1 MPSLTGGCLCGRIR
15 YAAAGEPIRSSISI
29 AETASVYTGSAFE
42 PFAMFPTASVTVAGE
57 LELSNTMATQ
67 DDPCAAAFAQTV
79 DQASSASI
87 QRMTSRSFGRNI
99 GRSLPVLADDRDM
112 LRYRADWVSS
122 GDDRQRF
129 PGMPG

>member
-57 LELSNTMATQ
+57 LELSNTMAN
-67 DDPCAAAFAQTV
+67 
-79 DQASSASI
+79 S
-87 QRMTSRSFGRNI
+87 
-99 GRSLPVLADDRDM
+99 GRSVCRCFCPNCGSGVISVDPTNDVTLIWPEHWTVPPCFSRRS
-112 LRYRADWVSS
+112 RYAAIPR
-122 GDDRQRF
+122 
-129 PGMPG
+129 